1 MLKEF
6 DKIIGY
12 GSIKLE
18 LERLC
23 DYMLSPDKYNKFG
36 VKMSRGLLFSGP
48 PGVGK
53 TLMANC
59 LIEASKRKC
68 FVCRKDRPNGEF
80 VNAIRETF
88 EKAKANAPSI
98 VFLDDMDKFA
108 NEDRDF
114 SNAEEYVTIQT
125 CIDECKDKE
134 VFVVATIN
142 DPRALPHSLKRVGRF
157 DKIIEVNCPEGK
169 EAEDI
174 IRYYLSK
181 KNFVSKID
189 YKLIA
194 RILDGRS
201 CAELESVINE
211 AGYYAGYDNREMI
224 EMDDFIKASLR
235 VIFDAPESFK
245 QDDPDVIE
253 RTAYHEAGHAVINEV
268 LNGSS
273 VSLVSVCKYDGDIE
287 GVASTIRRDDYF
299 AYKKRREEKV
309 ITLLGGKAA
318 IEVKFADADVGCN
331 SDIHRAIAIVER
343 FADHFC
349 TRGFNMFEFQPRSS
363 DELLSR
369 REDFIFAEMERYY
382 QLAKK
387 ILVDNREFLDKLA
400 EALIEKKTLILPDI
414 QKIKA
419 TCKIV
424 PYKI

>member
-1 MLKEF
+1 MMYAFWYTTGVILCIIQRRRKREMLKEF

-23 DYMLSPDKYNKFG
+23 DYMLNPDKYKKFN
-36 VKMSRGLLFSGP
+36 VKMSKGVLFSGP

-59 LIEASKRKC
+59 LIEASKRKA

-108 NEDRDF
+108 NDHEKY

-142 DPRALPHSLKRVGRF
+142 DPLVLPPSLERAGRF
-157 DKIIEVNCPEGK
+157 DKIIEVMCPIGK
-169 EAEDI
+169 EAEEI
-174 IRYYLSK
+174 IKYYLDK
-181 KNFVSKID
+181 KNFVSNVD
-189 YKLIA
+189 HKLIA

-211 AGYYAGYDNREMI
+211 AGVYAGFENRDMI
-224 EMDDFIKASLR
+224 EMNDFIRACLR
-235 VIFDAPESFK
+235 VIFRSPESLR
-245 QDDPDVIE
+245 QDELLVIE
-253 RTAYHEAGHAVINEV
+253 RTAYHEAGHAVINEI
-268 LNGSS
+268 LNPNS
-273 VSLVSVCKYDGDIE
+273 VTLVSVCKHDGNIE
-287 GVASTIRRDDYF
+287 GIASTLIQDDYM

-309 ITLLGGKAA
+309 LTLLGGKAA
-318 IEVKFADADVGCN
+318 TEIKFADADVGCN
-331 SDIHRAIAIVER
+331 SDIHRY
-343 FADHFC
+343 
-349 TRGFNMFEFQPRSS
+349 TRMFLRCMS
-363 DELLSR
+363 
-369 REDFIFAEMERYY
+369 
-382 QLAKK
+382 
-387 ILVDNREFLDKLA
+387 
-400 EALIEKKTLILPDI
+400 TL
-414 QKIKA
+414 
-419 TCKIV
+419 
-424 PYKI
+424 